1 MLDILYNKFEKL
13 LKSKGIEEDPYPDF
27 QKHYWFSWDN
37 IWDEYLAYNENKD
50 YNENEDYHNK
60 PLLRESSYSSSKI
73 SIRVRY

>member
-1 MLDILYNKFEKL
+1 MLNVSFISF
-13 LKSKGIEEDPYPDF
+13 F

-60 PLLRESSYSSSKI
+60 PLLENLPIVHLKFPSESDI
-73 SIRVRY
+73 ITRVRE